1 MTRKTLPQI
10 GRSSEAVLEEL
21 RAMKTGDI
29 DWKAG
34 KAPLFYFKAS
44 DEVSEMGRSAFFEYF
59 YENALGGGR
68 AFPSV
73 KQMEND
79 IIDMALSLFSAP
91 EGACGFMSTGGTESI
106 ILAIQTCRDWTRN
119 ARGMKQHRGNIVAP
133 ESIHPAF
140 EKGAKLM
147 DLEVRRVPVRADFRA
162 DVAAMEALV
171 DDDTIM
177 VAGSAPCFP
186 YGVIDPITE
195 LAAMA
200 RRRGLWM
207 HVDACVGGYLAPFAR
222 MIGRDIPAFDFA
234 VDGVQS
240 ISADLHKFGFCPK
253 PASTVFYR
261 NPDLAQ
267 FQAFDFDDWP
277 NGRFYTTTICGTR
290 PAGGVSGAWAVF
302 NHLGIDGYKRIA
314 SELMAFVDDFKARVL
329 QIPGMRIIGEPDLS
343 IVAYTSDEVD
353 IFRVAE
359 LMSAKGYLPGLLQ
372 KPRALH
378 RMMSL
383 VHAPVV
389 DAYLEE
395 LRAAIDTL
403 RAAPGQQAS
412 IEATY

>member
-1 MTRKTLPQI
+1 MTRKTLPQS
-10 GRSSEAVLEEL
+10 GKSSEAVLSEM
-21 RAMKTGDI
+21 RALKAGDI
-29 DWKAG
+29 DWKGG
-34 KAPLFYFKAS
+34 KAPLFFFKAS
-44 DEVSEMGRSAFFEYF
+44 EAVSEMGRSAFFEYF
-59 YENALGGGR
+59 FENALGGGR

-79 IIDMALSLFSAP
+79 IIDMALGLFSAP
-91 EGACGFMSTGGTESI
+91 DNASGFMSTGGTESI
-106 ILAIQTCRDWTRN
+106 VLAIQACRNWTRSQ
-119 ARGMKQHRGNIVAP
+119 RGNQEHRGNLVVP

-140 EKGAKLM
+140 EKGARLM
-147 DLEVRRVPVRADFRA
+147 DLEVRRVPVRADYRA
-162 DVAAMEALV
+162 DVAAMEAAI
-171 DDDTIM
+171 DEDTIM

-200 RRRGLWM
+200 QRHSLWM

-234 VDGVQS
+234 IEGVQS

-261 NPDLAQ
+261 DAERAS
-267 FQAFDFDDWP
+267 FQAFDFDGWP
-277 NGRFYTTTICGTR
+277 NGRFYTTTIVGTR
-290 PAGGVSGAWAVF
+290 PAGGVAGAWAVF

-314 SELMAFVDDFKARVL
+314 TELMTFIDDFKARVL
-329 QIPGMRIIGEPDLS
+329 EIPGMRIIGDPDLS

-383 VHAPVV
+383 VHAPVA

-395 LRAAIDTL
+395 LRIAIDTL
-403 RAAPGQQAS
+403 RAAPDEKAT
-412 IEATY
+412 IKATY

>member
-1 MTRKTLPQI
+1 
-10 GRSSEAVLEEL
+10 
-21 RAMKTGDI
+21 
-29 DWKAG
+29 
-34 KAPLFYFKAS
+34 
-44 DEVSEMGRSAFFEYF
+44 
-59 YENALGGGR
+59 
-68 AFPSV
+68 
-73 KQMEND
+73 
-79 IIDMALSLFSAP
+79 
-91 EGACGFMSTGGTESI
+91 
-106 ILAIQTCRDWTRN
+106 
-119 ARGMKQHRGNIVAP
+119 
-133 ESIHPAF
+133 
-140 EKGAKLM
+140 
-147 DLEVRRVPVRADFRA
+147 VRADFRA
-162 DVAAMEALV
+162 DVAAMESAI

-261 NPDLAQ
+261 NPDLAR
-267 FQAFDFDDWP
+267 FQAFDFDSWP

-395 LRAAIDTL
+395 LRAAIDAL

-412 IEATY
+412 IEASY